1 MSNPT
6 NPHPIAPETDAEFT
20 RRVLERTDEWFD
32 DRSPARGHSDLTPHR
47 RTASGEHELAAVDP
61 VITVFAAELHQLR
74 RAGELA
80 TLVTR
85 GGHTYHRV
93 HIEAVHRHYTVLAS
107 DTHPGVL
114 LPLRF
119 IEAVHRLT
127 PPTRQE

>member
-1 MSNPT
+1 MNNATDPR
-6 NPHPIAPETDAEFT
+6 PVDPETDAEFT
-20 RRVLERTDEWFD
+20 RRVLERIDEWFD
-32 DRSPARGHSDLTPHR
+32 NRFPTGGRVDAIAAGDHR
-47 RTASGEHELAAVDP
+47 LAADP
-61 VITVFAAELHQLR
+61 VITVVAAELHQLR

-80 TLVTR
+80 TVLTR
-85 GGHTYHRV
+85 GGHTYQRV
-93 HIEAVHRHYTVLAS
+93 RIEAVHRHHTVLAS